1 MFDVKISGTEKF
13 KLSSAHYIEDA
24 NGEKRICVVYK
35 TQRGPKNTLDISFE
49 GYSKSDMV
57 RIKEEYSFASL
68 MKMFD
73 DRRIY
78 FNGVIFLDRQFE
90 K

>member
-1 MFDVKISGTEKF
+1 MFEVKIGGNEKF
-13 KLSSAHYIEDA
+13 KLSSAHYIESAD
-24 NGEKRICVVYK
+24 GKKKICVVYK
-35 TQRGPKNTLDISFE
+35 TQKGPKNALDISFE
-49 GYSKSDMV
+49 GYAKSDTV

-68 MKMFD
+68 MKMFE

-78 FNGVIFLDRQFE
+78 FSGVVFLDGQFE